1 MSPPPIP
8 RSGSSSSSRIPHRL
22 IVIAGTYDGVLAGWD
37 THHSST
43 ITSSDDVEKVK
54 EESIE
59 VRLLRKMNDGKY
71 LKLLFAMSAHEGS
84 VRCIDI
90 ATTASVT
97 PSFSSKAGVFSDSSS
112 FSLRPGTLLSGGYDE
127 SINVYNILKKNQIG
141 ELRTPPDLGSPTCCS
156 FAPPSNNNDMF
167 EHGDGEDGVGGANQ
181 TSTHAVVGTTSGKL
195 IIYKRRD
202 WSVQHILSG
211 HGGSVTNTNTTTSS
225 TTSAA
230 SGGGVSCLAVHPTGR
245 MALSGGRSDGKI
257 ILWDLVKGRLAYVH
271 KIPASTSRNGSNG
284 SGRRAVESINHIVWS
299 TNGSRYAYCYGS
311 HITARDA
318 TSGETLLDVNM
329 YPCPRVNQLTFVG
342 GKEGLFVAA
351 ACDDG
356 SLPVLEVGHLI
367 LDDDNDDDDDADNTK
382 KTKKEDKTRRA
393 IMAIEPVSEPVAGD
407 DRFKCIRSVVGG
419 SGFLVVTANSGG
431 VISLMDL
438 EGAARMMLTPN
449 EENEEEEDDSGIDND
464 DSDSD
469 IDSEDDGDGDD
480 EVEAAVEILDSV
492 RVGSGARITDLAV
505 WSYGNGDGGCEEED
519 DDDNVG
525 DSIDE
530 GDEDDENE
538 SLDSDEVSSVVNG
551 DEDEKDILIPSPMSK
566 QLKYPITK
574 AKGQR
579 FNNNR
584 EEQKIELNAE
594 AIEKARK
601 LVGQAK
607 EHQKKTKKRKLSNK
621 KST

>member
-1 MSPPPIP
+1 MSPPPS
-8 RSGSSSSSRIPHRL
+8 SGGSRIPHRL

-37 THHSST
+37 TNNSS
-43 ITSSDDVEKVK
+43 SSNSGNVDKLEK
-54 EESIE
+54 EEEESVE

-90 ATTASVT
+90 ASSISATTTSTTTSTGLSVIE
-97 PSFSSKAGVFSDSSS
+97 
-112 FSLRPGTLLSGGYDE
+112 PGTLLSGGYDE
-127 SINVYNILKKNQIG
+127 SINVYNIRKKNQIG

-156 FAPPSNNNDMF
+156 FAPPSNNNNVILDA
-167 EHGDGEDGVGGANQ
+167 EDGEGDEVVATNQ
-181 TSTHAVVGTTSGKL
+181 TSTHAVIGTTSGKI

-211 HGGSVTNTNTTTSS
+211 HGGGNTSTSTSS
-225 TTSAA
+225 TTSSAA
-230 SGGGVSCLAVHPTGR
+230 SGSGGVACLAIHPTGK

-271 KIPASTSRNGSNG
+271 KIPNNKSTSRNNGNSNN
-284 SGRRAVESINHIVWS
+284 GRRTVECINHIVWS
-299 TNGSRYAYCYGS
+299 NNGTRYAYCYGS

-318 TSGETLLDVNM
+318 NTGETLLDVNM

-342 GKEGLFVAA
+342 GNEGLFVAA

-356 SLPVLEVGHLI
+356 SLPVLEVGRLL
-367 LDDDNDDDDDADNTK
+367 LDDVNDDDDDHNDDDSM
-382 KTKKEDKTRRA
+382 KKEDKIRRA
-393 IMAIEPVSEPVAGD
+393 IMAIEPVSGPIAGD

-449 EENEEEEDDSGIDND
+449 EENEEEDEEDDSVVDKD
-464 DSDSD
+464 DDDSD
-469 IDSEDDGDGDD
+469 IDSDDDD
-480 EVEAAVEILDSV
+480 EEVEAAVEIFDSV

-505 WSYGNGDGGCEEED
+505 WSYGNQDGGREE

-530 GDEDDENE
+530 GDDDDENE

-551 DEDEKDILIPSPMSK
+551 DEDEKGSKLHVPPTNK

-579 FNNNR
+579 YSIK
-584 EEQKIELNAE
+584 EQTIELNAE

-607 EHQKKTKKRKLSNK
+607 EHQKKATKKRKLSNK
-621 KST
+621 

>member
-1 MSPPPIP
+1 
-8 RSGSSSSSRIPHRL
+8 
-22 IVIAGTYDGVLAGWD
+22 
-37 THHSST
+37 
-43 ITSSDDVEKVK
+43 
-54 EESIE
+54 
-59 VRLLRKMNDGKY
+59 MNDGKY

-90 ATTASVT
+90 ASSISTT
-97 PSFSSKAGVFSDSSS
+97 PSTKPLTGLSVIE
-112 FSLRPGTLLSGGYDE
+112 PGTLLSGGYDE

-156 FAPPSNNNDMF
+156 FAPPSNNNNIVVDA
-167 EHGDGEDGVGGANQ
+167 EDVANGGELNQ
-181 TSTHAVVGTTSGKL
+181 TSTHAVIGTTSGKI

-202 WSVQHILSG
+202 WSVQHVLSG
-211 HGGSVTNTNTTTSS
+211 HGGSSGSSNTGNATSS
-225 TTSAA
+225 TTAA
-230 SGGGVSCLAVHPTGR
+230 SGSGGVACLAIHPTGK

-271 KIPASTSRNGSNG
+271 KIPNNKSTLRNNGNSNG
-284 SGRRAVESINHIVWS
+284 SSNGSRRAVESINHIVWS
-299 TNGSRYAYCYGS
+299 NNGARYAYCYGS

-318 TSGETLLDVNM
+318 NTGETLLDVNM

-342 GKEGLFVAA
+342 GDEGLFVAA

-356 SLPVLEVGHLI
+356 SLPVLEVGRLL
-367 LDDDNDDDDDADNTK
+367 LDDVNDDDDDDDDSM
-382 KTKKEDKTRRA
+382 KKEDKIRRA
-393 IMAIEPVSEPVAGD
+393 IMAIEPVSGPIAGD

-449 EENEEEEDDSGIDND
+449 EENDDEEDDSVVDKD
-464 DSDSD
+464 DDDSD
-469 IDSEDDGDGDD
+469 IDSDDDD
-480 EVEAAVEILDSV
+480 DEEVEAAVEILDSV

-505 WSYGNGDGGCEEED
+505 WSYGNQDGGHEEEE

-530 GDEDDENE
+530 GDDDDENE
-538 SLDSDEVSSVVNG
+538 SLDSDEVTNR
-551 DEDEKDILIPSPMSK
+551 DEDEKEGKLLLPPKSK

-579 FNNNR
+579 YSNK
-584 EEQKIELNAE
+584 EQTIELNAE

-607 EHQKKTKKRKLSNK
+607 EHQKKATKKRKLSNK